1 MSPSAGPGR
10 IEAFAYVT
18 GYQAPLYRAIMREFT
33 QSKDRFVFELRL
45 PDVVEAIRLSG
56 IYEIPDPEQTDAALT
71 RLCEWGHL
79 QKHLDVQDVLTV
91 EDFLAQH
98 YAFRLTAQGE
108 AAERALA
115 LFDTASHA
123 AHVRENELHAT
134 ALTDIRR
141 LFEELLQLSS
151 QADPDATQVHC
162 SMLLLQARFQTLT
175 ANAQALIERLESEVR
190 SQSADG
196 QQLLQD
202 AERFVAE
209 LVLTVETIGKA
220 VHDLEPSSFERLIR
234 AVARRSVHDSIKMK
248 SHWDSF
254 RRWFISDPD
263 RPSHAELVRE
273 RARPLITAGL
283 NAIARAN
290 DRRIHRI
297 DRASDF
303 RVLARWF
310 ARAES
315 DADAHRLWRST
326 FGLCSARHL
335 IVNDRTL
342 DDHETRDVPADTSW
356 LDAPPLRISKR
367 FRHYSNSPQTGMLS
381 RIIDRTAD
389 KEKLAAATHEEAL
402 RLLRA
407 RHLVVSFGT
416 GRRIRLSELE
426 QLETGEFDMLL
437 DLLGE
442 AVSAR
447 VFPNEAVETL
457 SPDGSLSI
465 RLEPT
470 DDGRNATIL
479 TSDGAFSGPDQWIQ
493 IQPISTETVEI
504 RQC

>member
-1 MSPSAGPGR
+1 MR
-10 IEAFAYVT
+10 AFV
-18 GYQAPLYRAIMREFT
+18 
-33 QSKDRFVFELRL
+33 QSKDRFVFRLRL

-56 IYEIPDPEQTDAALT
+56 ISEIPDPEQTDAALT

-79 QKHLDVQDVLTV
+79 QKHLDVRDVLTV
-91 EDFLAQH
+91 EDFFAQH
-98 YAFRLTAQGE
+98 AFRLTAQGE

-115 LFDTASHA
+115 LFDTASDVT
-123 AHVRENELHAT
+123 HVRENELHAT
-134 ALTDIRR
+134 ALSDIRR
-141 LFEELLQLSS
+141 LLEELLLLSR
-151 QADPDATQVHC
+151 QADPDETQVHC
-162 SMLLLQARFQTLT
+162 NMLLLQARFQTVT
-175 ANAQALIERLESEVR
+175 ATAPALIERLESEVR
-190 SQSADG
+190 SQSDDG
-196 QQLLQD
+196 QQLLQYG
-202 AERFVAE
+202 ERFVAE
-209 LVLTVETIGKA
+209 LVLTVDTIGKA

-234 AVARRSVHDSIKMK
+234 AVARRSVHDSIEIK
-248 SHWDSF
+248 SQWDCF

-310 ARAES
+310 AQAES
-315 DADAHRLWRST
+315 DADAHRLWRSA

-342 DDHETRDVPADTSW
+342 DDHETRDVPANTSW

-367 FRHYSNSPQTGMLS
+367 FRHDVNSPQTGMLS

-407 RHLVVSFGT
+407 QNRFGT

-457 SPDGSLSI
+457 SPDGSVSV

-479 TSDGAFSGPDQWIQ
+479 TSDGIFSGPDQWIQ
-493 IQPISTETVEI
+493 IHPISTETVEMP
-504 RQC
+504 QC

>member
-1 MSPSAGPGR
+1 VSPSPGPGR
-10 IEAFAYVT
+10 IEVFAYIT
-18 GYQAPLYRAIMREFT
+18 DDYAPLYRAIMRAFV
-33 QSKDRFVFELRL
+33 QSKDRFVLKLRL
-45 PDVVEAIRLSG
+45 PDVVAAIGLSG
-56 IYEIPDPEQTDAALT
+56 ICETSDPEQTDAALT

-79 QKHLDVQDVLTV
+79 QKDLEVRDVLTV
-91 EDFLAQH
+91 EDFFAQH
-98 YAFRLTAQGE
+98 YVFRLTAQGE
-108 AAERALA
+108 ALEESLA
-115 LFDTASHA
+115 LFDTASDVTY
-123 AHVRENELHAT
+123 VRENELDAT
-134 ALTDIRR
+134 ALSDIRR
-141 LFEELLQLSS
+141 LLEDLLQLSIL
-151 QADPDATQVHC
+151 ADPDAMLVHC
-162 SMLLLQARFQTLT
+162 NMLLLQARFKTVT
-175 ANAQALIERLESEVR
+175 ATAQALMERLESEVG

-196 QQLLQD
+196 QQLFQYG
-202 AERFVAE
+202 ERFVAE
-209 LVLTVETIGKA
+209 LVLTVDAIGRA

-234 AVARRSVHDSIKMK
+234 VVARRSVHDSIEMK
-248 SHWDSF
+248 SHWDRF
-254 RRWFISDPD
+254 RRWFISDPG
-263 RPSHAELVRE
+263 RPSHAELIRE

-283 NAIARAN
+283 SAIARAN

-310 ARAES
+310 AQAES
-315 DADAHRLWRST
+315 DAVAHRLWRSA
-326 FGLCSARHL
+326 FGLCPARHL

-342 DDHETRDVPADTSW
+342 DDHETRDVPANTSW

-367 FRHYSNSPQTGMLS
+367 FRHDSNSPQTGMLS

-407 RHLVVSFGT
+407 QNRFGT
-416 GRRIRLSELE
+416 GRRMRLSELE

-447 VFPNEAVETL
+447 VFTNEAVEAL
-457 SPDGSLSI
+457 SPDGSLSV

-470 DDGRNATIL
+470 DDGRNAMIL
-479 TSDGAFSGPDQWIQ
+479 TNDGIFSGPDQWIQ
-493 IQPISTETVEI
+493 IDPISTETVES

>member
-1 MSPSAGPGR
+1 VSPSLGPGR
-10 IEAFAYVT
+10 IEAFAYINDDR
-18 GYQAPLYRAIMREFT
+18 APLYRAIMRAFL
-33 QSKDRFVFELRL
+33 QSKDRFVSHLRL
-45 PDVVEAIRLSG
+45 HDVVEAIRLSG
-56 IYEIPDPEQTDAALT
+56 IYETPDPEETDAALT

-79 QKHLDVQDVLTV
+79 QKHADVRDVLTV
-91 EDFLAQH
+91 EDFFEQH
-98 YAFRLTAQGE
+98 HAFRLTAQGE

-115 LFDTASHA
+115 LFETTSDVAQ
-123 AHVRENELHAT
+123 VRENELHAT
-134 ALTDIRR
+134 ALSDVRR
-141 LFEELLQLSS
+141 LLEELLELSS

-162 SMLLLQARFQTLT
+162 NMLLLQARFRTLT
-175 ANAQALIERLESEVR
+175 ATAQALIERLESEVR

-196 QQLLQD
+196 QQLFQYG
-202 AERFVAE
+202 ERFVAE
-209 LVLTVETIGKA
+209 LILTVDAVGKA

-234 AVARRSVHDSIKMK
+234 AVARRSVHDSIEMK
-248 SHWDSF
+248 SRWDYF
-254 RRWFISDPD
+254 RRWFISDPG

-273 RARPLITAGL
+273 CARPLITAGL
-283 NAIARAN
+283 DTIARAN
-290 DRRIHRI
+290 DRLIHHI
-297 DRASDF
+297 DLSSDF

-310 ARAES
+310 AQAES
-315 DADAHRLWRST
+315 DADAHRLWRSA

-342 DDHETRDVPADTSW
+342 DDHETRDVPANTSW
-356 LDAPPLRISKR
+356 LDAPPLRISNR
-367 FRHYSNSPQTGMLS
+367 FRHDSNSPQTGMLS

-407 RHLVVSFGT
+407 QNRFGT

-447 VFPNEAVETL
+447 VFHNEAVETL
-457 SPDGSLSI
+457 SPDGSLSV

-470 DDGRNATIL
+470 DDGRNAMIL
-479 TSDGAFSGPDQWIQ
+479 TSDGVFSGPDQWIQ
-493 IQPISTETVEI
+493 IHPISTETVET